1 VYLFRKIPYLQIFKS
16 TNFQIKEMNNGLK
29 IAIGADH
36 AGFEYK
42 QQIAESLDLKELK
55 DFGTYSSA
63 SVDYPDFAHPVASA
77 VESGEFDFGILIC
90 GSANGVAITANKHQ
104 GVRAAICW
112 NEELASLARSHNNA
126 NIVCIPAR
134 FISIDEAKK
143 IVKIFLSTEFEG
155 GRHANRVNKIAC

>member
-1 VYLFRKIPYLQIFKS
+1 
-16 TNFQIKEMNNGLK
+16 MK

-42 QQIAESLDLKELK
+42 ELLIKQLSKLGHESK
-55 DFGTYSSA
+55 DFGTYSLD

-77 VESGEFDFGILIC
+77 VEKKEFELGILIC

-104 GVRAAICW
+104 GIRAAICW
-112 NEELASLARSHNNA
+112 TEELAALARQHNNA

-134 FISIDEAKK
+134 FVSVDLAEK
-143 IVKIFLSTEFEG
+143 ILSKFLTTPFEG
-155 GRHANRVNKIAC
+155 GRHEKRVEKISC